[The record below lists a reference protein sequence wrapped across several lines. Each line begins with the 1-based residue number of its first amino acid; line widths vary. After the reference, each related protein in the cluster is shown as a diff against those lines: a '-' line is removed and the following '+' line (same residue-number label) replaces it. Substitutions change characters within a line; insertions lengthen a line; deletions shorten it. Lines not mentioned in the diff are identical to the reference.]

1 MPCFLFTFG
10 ANLFRMYDRKI
21 PELLDCGL
29 VVAIK
34 VIGGKW
40 KAWILDC
47 IKRGVARPSAIHREM
62 QEVSPRIINMHLKEL
77 EDYGIIY
84 KEVYAE
90 IPARVEYCLTTVGR
104 SLLPVMETLEK
115 WGTEN
120 RAYILRNNREY
131 TPKDCPFKPEE
142 EQSLAVSR

>member
-1 MPCFLFTFG
+1 
-10 ANLFRMYDRKI
+10 MYARKI

-29 VVAIK
+29 AVAIK

-40 KAWILDC
+40 KAWIIDC
-47 IKRGVARPSAIHREM
+47 IRRGIRRPSAIHKEM
-62 QEVSPRIINMHLKEL
+62 HEVSPRIINLHLKEL

-90 IPARVEYCLTTVGR
+90 IPARVEYQFTEVGE
-104 SLLPVMETLEK
+104 SILPVVDVLEK

-120 RAYILRNNREY
+120 KEYIQRNNPEYKVDSCDFRRE
-131 TPKDCPFKPEE
+131 T
-142 EQSLAVSR
+142 A